1 MNATPN
7 KPRKWFVGFSLEAAK
22 LFGIGI
28 VCLMVIWAAVIV
40 SVKTG
45 FAVPARWF
53 ALFYWTGALL
63 WLIFR
68 QHKDDLR
75 IGEFWLALAAF
86 LMVHVTVF
94 AVVLQSYPA
103 WRTIWFMFIFMV
115 EGPWSWVSWRIS
127 STHAAIGST
136 LSNRGLLAK

>member
-53 ALFYWTGALL
+53 ALFFWTGALL

-103 WRTIWFMFIFMV
+103 WRTIWFMFYLYGRRSAGLGSLGEFRPLTPQS
-115 EGPWSWVSWRIS
+115 E
-127 STHAAIGST
+127 ALLAIGDY
-136 LSNRGLLAK
+136 